1 MQDLSA
7 SIQSFANHLKFEK
20 RFSLHTLRAYTDD
33 LIQFRDYLLLQFDV
47 RTAEAV
53 AAVYVRSWMASL
65 KEAGNTSRTI
75 NRKLS
80 TLKSFFKHLVR
91 TGQLDQSPL
100 ATVISPKNSRRLPT
114 FAPEKDL
121 VQLIS
126 ALQYTEDWKGLN
138 ARLIFTLFYATG
150 IRLSELV
157 GLKQSSVQY
166 DSMTMKVLG
175 KGNKERLLPLP
186 SAVVELL
193 KEYEGERKKNFGA
206 TGPTLLITE
215 KGKALYPKYVYL
227 LVKKYL
233 SEIKTLEKKS
243 PHILRHSFATHLTDH
258 GAELN
263 AVKELLG
270 HSSLAATQV
279 YTHNSI
285 DKLRQVYRKAH
296 PRERS
301 S

>member
-7 SIQSFANHLKFEK
+7 SIQTFANHLKFEK

-33 LIQFRDYLLLQFDV
+33 LIQFRDYLLMQFDV
-47 RTAEAV
+47 QTADAV

-166 DSMTMKVLG
+166 DSMIMKVLG

-186 SAVVELL
+186 SAVIELL
-193 KEYEGERKKNFGA
+193 KEYDAERKKNFEA